1 MQGDPAAEKELAMRS
16 IWVRFGC
23 ADRVGH
29 GCGFFDQTKHGGDPR
44 RRLWNATTMKPEI
57 AKPATA
63 DQVNASHAGR
73 NRIAAGTGATP
84 KVQNLASGTELFQ
97 RWPTEL

>member
-1 MQGDPAAEKELAMRS
+1 
-16 IWVRFGC
+16 
-23 ADRVGH
+23 
-29 GCGFFDQTKHGGDPR
+29 
-44 RRLWNATTMKPEI
+44 MKPEI

-63 DQVNASHAGR
+63 DTVNASHAGR